1 MLNYCRDA
9 RCASQNERLVCS
21 LAEKICAAAVDAAT
35 YAIDKLYS
43 YRVPDELREQVQIG
57 TRVLVPFGFG
67 NKRAEAVVL
76 AFREDAG
83 EFKLKPIVEVLDE
96 TPILTAEQLRLAA
109 WMRER
114 LYCTYFDCV
123 HAMLPAGLWFKRNET
138 YTLAPDADLAALR
151 ERDGE
156 AGQVLALFEQ
166 PGQTLSVS
174 EIRDRLGKGAGQTLD
189 ALAGEGILIYHSN
202 TAQKTGDKTEKM
214 LRLDM
219 EASEAMSHISRR
231 SPARMDVVS
240 LLSDG
245 GAMSQKEIVYMTG
258 VSDAA
263 LRDMTK
269 KGILRAEY
277 EEVLRAPDFS
287 EVPRAAAPVL
297 SAAQQQAYDGM
308 AALMDENAPRA
319 ALLFG
324 VTGSGKTQV
333 YLQLIAH
340 ALEQGKSAI
349 VLVPEIGLTPQ
360 LLRQFAARFG
370 EEVAVLHSALS
381 AGERYDSFK
390 KIKTGRA
397 RVVIGTR
404 SAVFAPAK
412 NLGVIIIDEE
422 QDAAYRSEQSPRYHA
437 RDVAKYRA
445 AQTNALLVLGSATP
459 SVETYYGA
467 KQGKYPVFTLTER
480 FLGAGLPEVI
490 ISDMRGLA
498 REGRSGI
505 IGPDLERELISTLDK
520 GKQAILFLNRRG
532 NSRVIGCGVC
542 GWVPECPSC
551 STTMTYHSVSGRAMC
566 HYCGASIK
574 ITGKCPACGSTSLF
588 TETPGT
594 QKLEEELHERFPSA
608 RVLRMDADTMTAKGA
623 HERLLN
629 KFGKG
634 EADILIGTQM
644 VTKGLDFENVTLVG
658 VLDADQSLYAQD
670 YRAHERTFSL
680 ITQVVGRAGR
690 RFDTGHAVI
699 QTYSPLHPVILTA
712 ARQDYEAFYESEMQT
727 REALRC
733 PPVCDIT
740 MITAVGELEQQVL
753 SSLLAL
759 KTRLQSLMEGQFAD
773 VKAPVLGPAAAQMVK
788 VMGRYRYHLTIRAKD
803 CARWRRLI
811 SGVLREFMQ
820 DGKNR
825 GVTVF
830 ADSNNEM

>member
-1 MLNYCRDA
+1 M
-9 RCASQNERLVCS
+9 
-21 LAEKICAAAVDAAT
+21 
-35 YAIDKLYS
+35 
-43 YRVPDELREQVQIG
+43 
-57 TRVLVPFGFG
+57 
-67 NKRAEAVVL
+67 
-76 AFREDAG
+76 
-83 EFKLKPIVEVLDE
+83 
-96 TPILTAEQLRLAA
+96 
-109 WMRER
+109 
-114 LYCTYFDCV
+114 
-123 HAMLPAGLWFKRNET
+123 
-138 YTLAPDADLAALR
+138 AALR

-156 AGQVLALFEQ
+156 DGQVLALFEQ

-174 EIRDRLGKGAGQTLD
+174 EIRERLGKGAGQTLD
-189 ALAGEGILIYHSN
+189 ALAGEGILVYHSN

-287 EVPRAAAPVL
+287 EVPRTAAPVL

-412 NLGVIIIDEE
+412 NRSVIIIDEE

-490 ISDMRGLA
+490 ISDMRGLV

-505 IGPDLERELISTLDK
+505 IGPDLERELISTLEK

-574 ITGKCPACGSTSLF
+574 ITGKCPQCGSTSLF

-634 EADILIGTQM
+634 
-644 VTKGLDFENVTLVG
+644 
-658 VLDADQSLYAQD
+658 DADQSLYAQD

-690 RFDTGHAVI
+690 RFDTGRAVI